1 MHAITK
7 LKRDIAFSRR
17 RTQAAPSQN
26 AGKSVQPTM
35 ELAERKRRKAN
46 EQTVESKS
54 LSRDQK
60 DLFEERHKT
69 ELRLPEVVARS

>member
-17 RTQAAPSQN
+17 RTQAAPSRN
-26 AGKSVQPTM
+26 VEKSVQPTT
-35 ELAERKRRKAN
+35 EPVERRKKAN
-46 EQTVESKS
+46 EQTVGWKS
-54 LSRDQK
+54 RSHVQN

>member
-7 LKRDIAFSRR
+7 LRRDIAFSRR
-17 RTQAAPSQN
+17 RTQAGPSRN
-26 AGKSVQPTM
+26 VGKSVQPTTG
-35 ELAERKRRKAN
+35 LAGRKRKVN
-46 EQTVESKS
+46 EQTVAWKS
-54 LSRDQK
+54 QSHVQR

>member
-17 RTQAAPSQN
+17 RTQAAPSRN
-26 AGKSVQPTM
+26 VEKSVQPTM

-46 EQTVESKS
+46 EQTVDSKS
-54 LSRDQK
+54 LSHDQK